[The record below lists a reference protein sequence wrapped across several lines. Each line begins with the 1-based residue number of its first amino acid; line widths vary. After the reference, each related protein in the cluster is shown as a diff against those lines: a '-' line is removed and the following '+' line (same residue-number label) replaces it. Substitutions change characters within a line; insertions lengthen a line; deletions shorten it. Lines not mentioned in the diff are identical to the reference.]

1 MTKKELRKEMIS
13 ILKNMDADKKKEA
26 TNNITNN
33 ALEFIKENNY
43 QSVGIVLPMAI
54 EYDTWT
60 LIDKLLNEGIKVYA
74 PKCNYDDKSMNFH
87 QLTSREEVRLDEKN
101 IPIPNPEHQINNDV
115 DLLVVP
121 GLIFSPNG
129 YRIGYGG
136 GFYDRFLTT
145 FNNDTVSLIFS
156 EQIGQTIVDEH
167 DVPVD
172 VLITDQEVFD
182 VKSVRANEK

>member
-1 MTKKELRKEMIS
+1 MTKKELRQEMIS
-13 ILKNMDADKKKEA
+13 ILKNMPEDKKLTA
-26 TNNITNN
+26 TNNITDR
-33 ALEFIKENNY
+33 ALDFIKENNY

-60 LIDKLLNEGIKVYA
+60 LIDQLLELNIEVYA
-74 PKCNYDDKSMNFH
+74 PKCNYVDKSMNFH
-87 QLTSREEVRLDEKN
+87 RLNTREEVERDEKN
-101 IPIPNPEHQINNDV
+101 IPIPNPNQPINNEM

-121 GLIFSPNG
+121 GLVFSPNG

-136 GFYDRFLTT
+136 GFYDRFLSTY
-145 FNNDTVSLIFS
+145 NNDTVSLIFS

-167 DVPVD
+167 DMPVD
-172 VLITDQEVFD
+172 TIITDQSLFD